1 MDFTFGIIT
10 LGDAKDRVDKII
22 DSIISQNIP
31 NFEIIIVGGENE
43 HEDIECVKHFD
54 FDESIKKGWI
64 TAKKNLITAKSS
76 YENIVYLHDY
86 FVLEDGWYEGFL
98 EFGDDWDVCMNIL
111 IGSDGNRYIDWISI
125 ADPQIA
131 ASGYR
136 DGRLVP
142 YDYNKTNTMYVSGG
156 YWVAKKDFM
165 FENPL
170 EEKRAWG
177 ESEDYEWSF
186 RVNRVI
192 NCNYRMNA
200 LSACRAIK
208 DGKTSRGKHNGR
220 SSTGQRWQKCS
231 INTVYHGDGG
241 DPLKQL
247 DPLGARSPT
256 STPVSQILCNK
267 HGWPMFEFTYV
278 VDWKNPSA
286 HVECNFLE
294 K

>member
-1 MDFTFGIIT
+1 
-10 LGDAKDRVDKII
+10 
-22 DSIISQNIP
+22 
-31 NFEIIIVGGENE
+31 
-43 HEDIECVKHFD
+43 
-54 FDESIKKGWI
+54 
-64 TAKKNLITAKSS
+64 NLITAKSS

-86 FVLEDGWYEGFL
+86 FVLEDGWYKGFL

-220 SSTGQRWQKCS
+220 SSTGQRWEKCS
-231 INTVYHGDGG
+231 VDTVYYGNVVELTH
-241 DPLKQL
+241 
-247 DPLGARSPT
+247 
-256 STPVSQILCNK
+256 QILCNE
-267 HGWPMFEFTYV
+267 HGWPIRICGQMHNV
-278 VDWKNPSA
+278 VDWENPSA